1 VVCEYLETL
10 AAQGELISQDD
21 TSGRILTL
29 LKENQERQAR
39 AEAMSFS
46 RSKERTGMCTTA

>member
-1 VVCEYLETL
+1 VVFEYLETL